1 MLYLSQI
8 LCQVLRNVLDVIV
21 ISVDRKIIVDVFGHS
36 AEVIV
41 NYLSSH
47 VMLVYNEERQRQ
59 IIGEYNRVTQNWPEE
74 EKQLYNLDTTL
85 PDDKCKWPALS
96 DWE

>member
-1 MLYLSQI
+1 M
-8 LCQVLRNVLDVIV
+8 
-21 ISVDRKIIVDVFGHS
+21 VDMCVAA

-59 IIGEYNRVTQNWPEE
+59 IIGEYNRVTQHWPQE
-74 EKQLYNLDTTL
+74 EKQLYHLDTTL
-85 PDDKCKWPALS
+85 PDDKCK
-96 DWE
+96 